1 MRPTSSVPRRAASR
15 PGVTRTGVSRPGWV
29 HAVNALTGTGGE
41 DRKSPV
47 ELVANA
53 ASVFTRSSYAEV
65 TGLSNGRLGRWTDGV
80 AAMRSDRVTFA
91 TYWAAHNDRI
101 LRARAAA
108 ESSGEPVDPLWVVL
122 GDSTAQGLGAP
133 GPRGGYV
140 GQTLQQLRRQTGQH
154 WRVVNLSVSGSLMR
168 DVIADQLPRLGEH
181 KPDLVT
187 CGAGTNDILF
197 SAPATL
203 FSDLRALLDAVPD
216 KTVLLDLPKPSGFW
230 GIVGHM
236 SVPYVTRINRVI
248 NEIAGKRSLP
258 VARVSAHFT
267 APWAGKL
274 AVDSFHPSQDGYRD
288 WSRALVEALT
298 PGLAAA

>member
-1 MRPTSSVPRRAASR
+1 MRPTSSVPRRGASR

-53 ASVFTRSSYAEV
+53 ASVFTRSPYAEA

-80 AAMRSDRVTFA
+80 AAMRSDRVTYA
-91 TYWAAHNDRI
+91 AYWAAHNERV
-101 LRARAAA
+101 LRARTIA
-108 ESSGEPVDPLWVVL
+108 ESNGEPIDPLWVVL
-122 GDSTAQGLGAP
+122 GDSTAQGLGASD
-133 GPRGGYV
+133 PRGGYV
-140 GQTLQQLRRQTGQH
+140 GQTLQQLCRQTGQH
-154 WRVVNLSVSGSLMR
+154 WQVVNLSVSGSLMR

-197 SAPATL
+197 SGPGTL
-203 FSDLRALLDAVPD
+203 FSDLRALLAAVPD

-230 GIVGHM
+230 GIVGNM

-248 NEIAGKRSLP
+248 NEVAGKRSLP

-288 WSRALVEALT
+288 WSSALIEALT